1 MNNPSPDLAPGFN
14 QNFCWRYM
22 SFLPQQDTREE
33 KEFKVSHLA
42 RAVLLDPEENDMSK
56 VIKMIHQKGN
66 ELRVHLALWPV
77 NKSTAVFF
85 DLYSYR
91 P

>member
-1 MNNPSPDLAPGFN
+1 
-14 QNFCWRYM
+14 M

-66 ELRVHLALWPV
+66 ELRVHLAL
-77 NKSTAVFF
+77 
-85 DLYSYR
+85 
-91 P
+91 